1 MPSQRWISIPIPLS
15 LRSLNIAT
23 TAERKECTSVDLLLK
38 PVSDVISIF
47 KYLTNCDNM
56 ILLRRIKI
64 HKKNTV
70 SDYGVSGCN
79 DMFWQR

>member
-1 MPSQRWISIPIPLS
+1 
-15 LRSLNIAT
+15 
-23 TAERKECTSVDLLLK
+23 
-38 PVSDVISIF
+38 
-47 KYLTNCDNM
+47 M